1 MAARVSPWSKRCTGR
16 PVREQR
22 WYSTSRRVCLTHSNV
37 KATPA
42 VPTRRAGARWRLVS
56 RAAVRVSLARL
67 GPALALV
74 LVVLV
79 FALLTDAPARY
90 LSPFNLRIVLS
101 QTVIVALGA
110 IGMTIIIVSGGI
122 DLSVGATIALTGV
135 VAALVV
141 SAGWPPGV
149 AMLAAVLAGG
159 LVGLANGLLITS
171 LRVVPFI
178 ETLGMLGI
186 ARGVAKWL
194 AHEQTVNVPPTWLND
209 LLVTFPQPAW
219 MVLPAGVWITLVL
232 ALAAATV
239 LRRTVFGRR
248 VFALGSNERAARAC
262 GIATDR
268 LKLWIYGVGGLLFGL
283 AGVMQLSRLRQ
294 GDPTVAIGTELDV
307 IAAVVIGGGS
317 LSGGEGSIF
326 GSVVGA
332 LIMAFLRNGCQQ
344 MGWPNYIQEI
354 IIGGII
360 VLAVA
365 LDRLRAG
372 WAQ

>member
-1 MAARVSPWSKRCTGR
+1 VAPD
-16 PVREQR
+16 
-22 WYSTSRRVCLTHSNV
+22 
-37 KATPA
+37 
-42 VPTRRAGARWRLVS
+42 
-56 RAAVRVSLARL
+56 AVRSSLARL

-74 LVVLV
+74 LVVAV
-79 FALLTDAPARY
+79 FALLTEAPARY

-110 IGMTIIIVSGGI
+110 IGMTIVIVSGGI

-135 VAALVV
+135 VAALTIA
-141 SAGWPPGV
+141 AGWSPATALG
-149 AMLAAVLAGG
+149 AAVLAGG
-159 LVGLANGLLITS
+159 LVGLANGFLITG

-178 ETLGMLGI
+178 ATLGMLGI

-209 LLVTFPQPAW
+209 LLVTFPRHAW
-219 MVLPAGVWITLVL
+219 MVLPTGVWITL
-232 ALAAATV
+232 ALAVFTATV

-248 VFALGSNERAARAC
+248 VFALGSNELAARAC

-268 LKLWIYGVGGLLFGL
+268 LKLAIYGSAGLLFGL

-317 LSGGEGSIF
+317 LQGGEGSVF

-344 MGWPNYIQEI
+344 MAWPNYIQEI

-372 WAQ
+372 WATA

>member
-1 MAARVSPWSKRCTGR
+1 M
-16 PVREQR
+16 
-22 WYSTSRRVCLTHSNV
+22 THSNV
-37 KATPA
+37 KAAPA
-42 VPTRRAGARWRLVS
+42 VPTRRAGGRWRLVP
-56 RAAVRVSLARL
+56 RAAVRASLARL

-110 IGMTIIIVSGGI
+110 IGMTLIMISGGI
-122 DLSVGATIALTGV
+122 DLSVGASIALTGV
-135 VAALVV
+135 VAALGLA
-141 SAGWPPGV
+141 AGWPPGV
-149 AMLAAVLAGG
+149 ATAVALVAGG
-159 LVGLANGLLITS
+159 LVGLGNGLLITG

-178 ETLGMLGI
+178 ATLGMLGI
-186 ARGVAKWL
+186 ARGIAKWI
-194 AHEQTVNVPPTWLND
+194 AHEQTVNVPPTWVND
-209 LLVTFPQPAW
+209 LLVTFPRASW
-219 MVLPAGVWITLVL
+219 MVLPPGVWIML
-232 ALAAATV
+232 ALAALTATV
-239 LRRTVFGRR
+239 LRRTIFGRH
-248 VFALGSNERAARAC
+248 VFALGSNELAARAC

-268 LKLWIYGVGGLLFGL
+268 LKLAIYGSAGVFFGL

-317 LSGGEGSIF
+317 LLGGEGSVF

-344 MGWPNYIQEI
+344 MGWPNYIHEI
-354 IIGGII
+354 IIGAII

-365 LDRLRAG
+365 VDRVRAG
-372 WAQ
+372 WAVP